1 MIGEPNGEL
10 HGNFRFANEGS
21 TKLSVRLSLTG
32 ILAVIVSF
40 CLGGCAST
48 APAVQPVEVKVPVA
62 VPCKVPTPERP
73 LFAVDGLPLGSS
85 IWDQMK
91 ALRAE
96 RWQRQGYETELEAAV
111 KACQ

>member
-1 MIGEPNGEL
+1 M
-10 HGNFRFANEGS
+10 

-40 CLGGCAST
+40 CLGGCAT
-48 APAVQPVEVKVPVA
+48 TMPPVQPVEVKVPVT
-62 VPCKVPTPERP
+62 VPCKVPMPERP
-73 LFAVDGLPLGSS
+73 AFAVDGLPLGSG

>member
-1 MIGEPNGEL
+1 M
-10 HGNFRFANEGS
+10 

-40 CLGGCAST
+40 CLVGCAT
-48 APAVQPVEVKVPVA
+48 TTPAVQPVEVKVPVA
-62 VPCKVPTPERP
+62 VPCKVPMPERP
-73 LFAVDGLPLGSS
+73 AFAVDGLPLGSG